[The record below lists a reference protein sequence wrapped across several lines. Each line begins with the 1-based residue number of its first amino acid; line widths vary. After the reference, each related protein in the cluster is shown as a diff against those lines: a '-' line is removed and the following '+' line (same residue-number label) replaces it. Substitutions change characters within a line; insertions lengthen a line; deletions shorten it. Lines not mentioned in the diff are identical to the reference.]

1 MRVHLPFEGGGKQA
15 ADHAREHTVF
25 SDQAL
30 AFCQSLDGLLELGVV
45 ERLLFSTFLSFSW
58 GKFLNGLSN
67 YP

>member
-30 AFCQSLDGLLELGVV
+30 AFCQSLDGFLLELGVV
-45 ERLLFSTFLSFSW
+45 ERLLFFNFSLFHGASF
-58 GKFLNGLSN
+58 
-67 YP
+67 